1 MRAPAMRLRIMAL
14 VLSVFTAPVAV
25 SQAIPPGGDARSA
38 ALQACPK
45 VAQEIVDL
53 HQLVDSLKNSQAVG
67 LFEKVKLKS
76 AIDELLGRLKAF
88 HGGARNYTLAQLQ
101 EQYDLLM
108 MRIAAQLQDK
118 DLPLHGQLCNAW
130 LPLWEQLADRG
141 RFMELSS

>member
-1 MRAPAMRLRIMAL
+1 MRAPTTRLRIMAL
-14 VLSVFTAPVAV
+14 VLPIFTAPVAV
-25 SQAIPPGGDARSA
+25 GQAIPPGGDARSA

-53 HQLVDSLKNSQAVG
+53 DQLADGLKNSQAVG

-88 HGGARNYTLAQLQ
+88 HGGTRNYTLAQLQ

-141 RFMELSS
+141 RFMEKSS